1 MIFYKMVTSWLYMYE
16 GIDKVMSIHTPI
28 LDGGAN
34 VLQLE
39 GWHLVF
45 LWSLGMPQLRY
56 ISIRTITKKD
66 RVLWMKQTYGT
77 SLYFNVIYKHFAF
90 F

>member
-1 MIFYKMVTSWLYMYE
+1 MVTSWLYMYE

-39 GWHLVF
+39 G
-45 LWSLGMPQLRY
+45 
-56 ISIRTITKKD
+56 
-66 RVLWMKQTYGT
+66 
-77 SLYFNVIYKHFAF
+77 
-90 F
+90 